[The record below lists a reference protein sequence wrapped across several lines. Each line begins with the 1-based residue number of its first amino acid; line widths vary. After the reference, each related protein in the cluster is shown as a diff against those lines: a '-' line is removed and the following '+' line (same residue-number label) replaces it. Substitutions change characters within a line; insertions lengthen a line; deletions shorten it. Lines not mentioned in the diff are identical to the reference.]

1 MTPLRRVL
9 RMIKDGSRAVEDRID
24 QIVAK
29 LRDHDVE
36 KIILFGSAARGKND
50 DKSDV
55 DLLIIKRTRKRFL
68 DRLKEVMRILR
79 PDYALDVLV
88 YTPAEF
94 RRMQKE
100 ENPFIRQVLR
110 DGIVLYEKPASRGK
124 ALAGPG

>member
-1 MTPLRRVL
+1 M
-9 RMIKDGSRAVEDRID
+9 EDRIN

-36 KIILFGSAARGKND
+36 KIVLFGSAARGQSD

-79 PDYALDVLV
+79 PDYSLDVLV
-88 YTPAEF
+88 YTPSEL
-94 RRMQKE
+94 RKMLKE
-100 ENPFIRQVLR
+100 ENPFIQQVMR
-110 DGIVLYEKPASRGK
+110 DGIVLYEKPPSRGK